1 MTMFTLLVAIM
12 TTVIHISNISMSTLR
27 VAIISIITTT
37 IIIIITKMNHLEI
50 LQIILQ
56 TIGRIATQN
65 LISAKLTQTTHM
77 TRTAS
82 TITIITAI
90 TTTIKRP

>member
-1 MTMFTLLVAIM
+1 MFTLLVAIM
-12 TTVIHISNISMSTLR
+12 TTVIHISNINMSTLR
-27 VAIISIITTT
+27 VAIISIITTTT

-50 LQIILQ
+50 FQIILQ

-65 LISAKLTQTTHM
+65 LISVKLTQTTHM